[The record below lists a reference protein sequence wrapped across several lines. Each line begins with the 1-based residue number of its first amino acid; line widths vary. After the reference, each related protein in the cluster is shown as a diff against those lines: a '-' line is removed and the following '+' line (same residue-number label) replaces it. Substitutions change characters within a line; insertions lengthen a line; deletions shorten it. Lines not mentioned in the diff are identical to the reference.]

1 MILKTLKMASGSIFF
16 EWNCKFKDTKYVQT
30 MQLMIY
36 LCLFKRCLAQS
47 FQCLAHSGHSLKA
60 GEIGVS
66 SSTITYRISIVLGNL
81 GKKIVRLGDIERKG
95 TSNNHLGRQKQSKAE
110 CPPTVLTHSYFICN
124 ILSTTK
130 VKSTYWNINSIHDG
144 RSHLIHL

>member
-16 EWNCKFKDTKYVQT
+16 ECNCKFKDTKYVQT

-47 FQCLAHSGHSLKA
+47 FQCLSLKD

-81 GKKIVRLGDIERKG
+81 GKKVVRLGTLKEKAQVITIWVGK
-95 TSNNHLGRQKQSKAE
+95 SKAKQNVPQQSSLVVTLYVTFLLPIGISIPSMMVE
-110 CPPTVLTHSYFICN
+110 VISSIF
-124 ILSTTK
+124 
-130 VKSTYWNINSIHDG
+130 NSFKF
-144 RSHLIHL
+144 LVNV